1 MYKDLND
8 YNKGENAEENEKKPE
23 IIDPLKVFD
32 LRVLKSSLMMVFT
45 IKSFNLSNSDQL
57 RKLICHEFQRVYSDR
72 LRSKEDKQ
80 SFYELLDRYMQINDR
95 FEVDKEKIKEKDKKG
110 GGEDKKEEKGEG
122 EDDPDVEIKHVKLLD
137 FSTIFTD
144 LVKIDSSKI

>member
-1 MYKDLND
+1 
-8 YNKGENAEENEKKPE
+8 
-23 IIDPLKVFD
+23 
-32 LRVLKSSLMMVFT
+32 
-45 IKSFNLSNSDQL
+45 
-57 RKLICHEFQRVYSDR
+57 
-72 LRSKEDKQ
+72 
-80 SFYELLDRYMQINDR
+80 MQINDR

-110 GGEDKKEEKGEG
+110 KGDDDKKDEKGEG